1 MGSKI
6 KRIIIINVIINA
18 IFGIIIFLISNL
30 MYRYKRME
38 IWIEQNELFN
48 QFYIELHNIISFA
61 WIIWG
66 VLCLLSILL
75 LISELRKNI
84 IINCE

>member
-6 KRIIIINVIINA
+6 KRIIIVINVIINA
-18 IFGIIIFLISNL
+18 IFGIIIFQITNL

-48 QFYIELHNIISFA
+48 QLYLELHNIIPFA
-61 WIIWG
+61 WITWG
-66 VLCLLSILL
+66 ALCLLSICL
-75 LISELRKNI
+75 LISEIRKNS
-84 IINCE
+84 